1 MNYMKRTKVMLLA
14 VFEFLSAVFATSFF
28 SLSFSIGKRSTL
40 AGASP
45 PPPRLPPGFYGPL
58 HLPNYLR
65 YYAALVCT
73 NCIFSHLFS

>member
-45 PPPRLPPGFYGPL
+45 PPRLPPGFYGPL
-58 HLPNYLR
+58 HLLNYLR

-73 NCIFSHLFS
+73 NCIFSRLFS

>member
-40 AGASP
+40 AGATP
-45 PPPRLPPGFYGPL
+45 PSTPSWF
-58 HLPNYLR
+58 LR
-65 YYAALVCT
+65 ASSSTELLT
-73 NCIFSHLFS
+73 LLRSFSLY

>member
-45 PPPRLPPGFYGPL
+45 PPSTPSWC
-58 HLPNYLR
+58 LR
-65 YYAALVCT
+65 ASSSTELLT
-73 NCIFSHLFS
+73 LLRSFSLY